1 MKKNSLNESGIVQ
14 SRKTLKKIHYGR
26 GFTYLNAHVRKCI
39 PDDLWKNVEIIV
51 KPSGLTKKKSGGLKE
66 KIKGLFGAAK
76 DESKPFVETIGMD
89 REVLELFCY
98 VIFEKAEMSELDLY
112 QLSKKNVP

>member
-1 MKKNSLNESGIVQ
+1 MKKHALNAPGVVLA
-14 SRKTLKKIHYGR
+14 RKTLKKIHYGR
-26 GFTYLNAHVRKCI
+26 GFTYLNANVRKCI
-39 PDDLWKNVEIIV
+39 PDYLWKNVEIIA
-51 KPSGLTKKKSGGLKE
+51 KSSGLTMKSGGLKD

-76 DESKPFVETIGMD
+76 DESKPFVETVGMD

-98 VIFEKAEMSELDLY
+98 VIFEKAEMSEMDLY